1 MIVLG
6 PLIIIVIY
14 AIEIYIWLLIA
25 SAVLSWL
32 VHFGVINRHNQF
44 VNTIGNFLW
53 TITEPALRP
62 LRRIIPMFGGID
74 ISPIALIL
82 GLIFAK
88 MVLANIY
95 NELTQVL

>member
-6 PLIIIVIY
+6 PLIIVTIY
-14 AIEIYIWLLIA
+14 AIEIYIWLVIA

-32 VHFGVINRHNQF
+32 VHFGVINRHNQL

-53 TITEPALRP
+53 TITEPALRQ

-74 ISPIALIL
+74 VSPVVLIL

-95 NELTQVL
+95 SELTQVL